1 MIRNWLLIPL
11 ILLVHLILLINT
23 RFTLWP
29 EMVVYPYLLNNDF
42 LLYRDIINPYPP
54 FLTGFLTL
62 FARFLGYNP
71 FPYQI
76 LTWSIVLITDI
87 VIFISTKKI
96 FKKNSYGFLSTL
108 FFIIVSIPFS
118 INGLWFDLIQTSFI
132 LFATYYFYQYLQ
144 KPKQIDTLLLSFFLL
159 TIAFFIKQQAIWLI
173 LLFTIVLFL
182 KFRTRIFDI
191 FLKNFYLFAPFI
203 FLFLIQILT
212 FWQKG
217 TLFDF
222 IYWTI
227 YFPFFKASTMP
238 GYILLPTLRQIL
250 PIAALFLLFTP
261 AFFKTKFETN
271 FLIST
276 AFVSLFFAYPRFD
289 YFHLIP
295 SLALISVMFGENLK
309 NLSISNFPARAVF
322 VFSLFFLVFFAGRY
336 LARNW
341 HQEVRFFEKDIIQ
354 AAVFLEKITN
364 PDQPIYIQNGPDQI
378 LPLANRLPVKPWADE
393 FPWYLET
400 KDVQDKVLAGI
411 ITQNPKFI
419 IFKPYDNGPIY
430 ELGVYRP
437 KEITDYLDENYQ
449 NLIEISDT
457 LWLRVRK

>member
-1 MIRNWLLIPL
+1 MLLILPL
-11 ILLVHLILLINT
+11 ILLVHLVLLINT

-29 EMVVYPYLLNNDF
+29 EMVVYPFLLNNGF

-54 FLTGFLTL
+54 FLTGLLTI
-62 FARFLGYNP
+62 FAKVTGYNP
-71 FPYQI
+71 LPYQF
-76 LTWSIVLITDI
+76 LTWVGILMIDLIV
-87 VIFISTKKI
+87 FYISKKI
-96 FKKNSYGFLSTL
+96 FKKTSFATISLL
-108 FFIIVSIPFS
+108 FFAVFSLSFS
-118 INGLWFDLIQTSFI
+118 INGLWFDLVQTPFI
-132 LFATYYFYQYLQ
+132 LFATYYLYQYLQ
-144 KPKQIDTLLLSFFLL
+144 KPKKIDTLFLSIFSL
-159 TIAFFIKQQAIWLI
+159 TIAFFIKQQAIWLF
-173 LLFTIVLFL
+173 LWFTLVLFL
-182 KFRTRIFDI
+182 KFRTRIFNI
-191 FLKNFYLFAPFI
+191 FLKNFYLFIPFI
-203 FLFLIQILT
+203 FLFLIQILA

-238 GYILLPTLRQIL
+238 GYILLPTLRQFL
-250 PIAALFLLFTP
+250 PIAILFFLFTP
-261 AFFKTKFETN
+261 MFFKKRLETN

-295 SLALISVMFGENLK
+295 ALALISVMFGENLK
-309 NLSISNFPARAVF
+309 NLSTSNFLARAVF
-322 VFSLFFLVFFAGRY
+322 VFSLFFLVFFTGRY
-336 LARNW
+336 LTRNW
-341 HQEVRFFEKDIIQ
+341 RQEARFFEKDIIQ
-354 AAVFLEKITN
+354 AVVFLERITN

-411 ITQNPKFI
+411 ITQNSKFI
-419 IFKPYDNGPIY
+419 IFKPYDTGPTY

-437 KEITDYLDENYQ
+437 QEIADYLDENYQ

-457 LWLRVRK
+457 LWLKTKK